1 MIHIIIML
9 NITTVS
15 AGSIL
20 SPYQLMFAII
30 RPSPITSTFGCL
42 AVSTIG
48 LVAIISLSKLARSL
62 IPNDDLP
69 FFNLT
74 NDQTHKSGHLGVL
87 GFDFQD
93 GQNTKKVDFI
103 AIMGFELI
111 DRKF

>member
-1 MIHIIIML
+1 MIHTIIML
-9 NITTVS
+9 NITMVS
-15 AGSIL
+15 AGLTL
-20 SPYQLMFAII
+20 SPCQLMFAIT
-30 RPSPITSTFGCL
+30 RQLPITSTFGCL

-62 IPNDDLP
+62 ILNDDLP

>member
-1 MIHIIIML
+1 MIRIIIMP

-48 LVAIISLSKLARSL
+48 LVVIIPLSKLARSL